1 MGLMDNTSIDPSA
14 LVSQLITSISWSSFA
29 QASLALLLGFYLYSY
44 WRYRS
49 FSLHKLPGP
58 PADRYFLGILPS
70 LLGSQSEAPQTA
82 WHAKYGPT
90 LQTPFLPF
98 PFYSSFQ
105 TTDPTALN
113 YIVSHPDFFPK
124 PEYIRTEIASVGGVG
139 LVVAEGDQHRKQRK
153 VLNGCFTPAAIAG
166 MIVEGISDETPS
178 LTPPQ
183 PMDQVAEGRKVDV
196 MRYIIQATFDIIG
209 LTGFGYQFNQLQQ
222 KGVEDEL
229 SKAYGNL
236 YTASI
241 EFPTVRVIPTKRM
254 KVAATAYGTAARFG
268 MRMIKDKKAAA
279 KIEGVGKKDGG
290 TDLISILALPPEQ
303 RLSDLEVVD
312 QITTFMVAA
321 NDTTALVLT
330 WCLYYMARFPA
341 IQERLRT
348 ELSSVHDER
357 PSLETLNSSPYLDAF
372 VREVIRLSPSV
383 PSSTRSAKKNAVI
396 PLRHP
401 VVGRDGKMMNRVE
414 IPKGT
419 DIYISIIAINTSPLY
434 YGPDAAEFNPDRF
447 LGPQAENDIPG
458 VWGGSMSFFAGP
470 RSCIGYRFAL
480 AELKTI
486 LFVLINGFEF
496 AELPSKPVMER
507 RSATIMRARV
517 VGEESLGPQMPLL
530 VKALA
535 F

>member
-1 MGLMDNTSIDPSA
+1 MGLMDNTFIGASA

-49 FSLHKLPGP
+49 FSFHKLPGP
-58 PADRYFLGILPS
+58 PADNYFLGILYS
-70 LLGSQSEAPQTA
+70 LLGSESEAPQTA
-82 WHAKYGPT
+82 WHAKYGST

-113 YIVSHPDFFPK
+113 YIVSHPDLFPK
-124 PEYIRTEIASVGGVG
+124 PKYIWTEIASVGGGEG
-139 LVVAEGDQHRKQRK
+139 LVMAEGDQHRKQRK

-166 MIVEGISDETPS
+166 MVPTFYDKAYELREKLLEIVEGISDETPS

-183 PMDQVAEGRKVDV
+183 PMDQVAKGRKVDV
-196 MRYIIQATFDIIG
+196 MRYIMQATFDIIG

-222 KGVEDEL
+222 KGVEEDEL
-229 SKAYGNL
+229 SNRRWTCYG
-236 YTASI
+236 
-241 EFPTVRVIPTKRM
+241 
-254 KVAATAYGTAARFG
+254 
-268 MRMIKDKKAAA
+268 
-279 KIEGVGKKDGG
+279 
-290 TDLISILALPPEQ
+290 
-303 RLSDLEVVD
+303 
-312 QITTFMVAA
+312 
-321 NDTTALVLT
+321 
-330 WCLYYMARFPA
+330 
-341 IQERLRT
+341 LR
-348 ELSSVHDER
+348 R
-357 PSLETLNSSPYLDAF
+357 ETLNSSPYLDAF
-372 VREVIRLSPSV
+372 VREVIRLSPSI
-383 PSSTRSAKKNAVI
+383 PSSTRSAKEDAVI

-447 LGPQAENDIPG
+447 LSPQAENDIPG

-496 AELPSKPVMER
+496 AELPSKPMMER
-507 RSATIMRARV
+507 RRATMMRARV
-517 VGEESLGPQMPLL
+517 VGEESVGPQMPLL